1 MFFHLFSPEPS
12 EFYKYPFF
20 KKILYSQTVSLCCS
34 LSFQRKYSLVCSM
47 QRNIPEILKHSYLFT
62 FMPFFFHHTLKGSI
76 SCLKLFTAHL
86 CFNPYTLLFK
96 KLLIIF
102 LLFILLVAFSVV
114 YPLRRL
120 YHCWWYP
127 SWQFSLLLAS
137 GTTVFS

>member
-1 MFFHLFSPEPS
+1 MFFHQNLQNFINILFL
-12 EFYKYPFF
+12 
-20 KKILYSQTVSLCCS
+20 KKFC
-34 LSFQRKYSLVCSM
+34 
-47 QRNIPEILKHSYLFT
+47 ILKQSLFAVAFPFKGSILWSALCKET
-62 FMPFFFHHTLKGSI
+62 FQKSWNTPTFLLSCLFFFHHTLKGSI

-120 YHCWWYP
+120 YHCRWYP
-127 SWQFSLLLAS
+127 SWQFSLLAS